1 MENPDR
7 KIVVGQYQ
15 NIDLSLIT
23 SKTTIVIRSASDEVT
38 YDADVLELK

>member
-1 MENPDR
+1 MENPDQ
-7 KIVVGQYQ
+7 KIVVGQYKDL
-15 NIDLSLIT
+15 DLSLIT